1 VTGWDVAWPAIIFLT
16 KAISFLTKEFENMS
30 DRVSGTVRWFNNRRG
45 YGAIIPAEGSD
56 VFFEST
62 AMRGEVPKKLKAG
75 QRVEFS
81 VEAGGPT
88 GRQAQDVCLIQRAR
102 VTSC

>member
-1 VTGWDVAWPAIIFLT
+1 VTGWDVAWPALIFLT
-16 KAISFLTKEFENMS
+16 KAISFLMKEFENMS
-30 DRVSGTVRWFNNRRG
+30 DRVSGTVSWFNNRRG
-45 YGAIIPAEGSD
+45 YGAITPGEGPD
-56 VFFEST
+56 VIFFSS
-62 AMRGEVPKKLKAG
+62 AMRGEVPQKLKAG

-102 VTSC
+102 VKSC